1 MVLYRKKYL
10 ENHLSRHLILAYIP
24 IFLLI
29 ILYSVILIKLKSHN
43 IPGNQSITSAE
54 RQRRMRNRNVLKM
67 VFCYGCWVYIVLVTS
82 QFELNSS
89 TPDPE
94 KTNLSLL
101 SVPST
106 HNAFNGIVLYNH
118 QYLHVSL

>member
-1 MVLYRKKYL
+1 M
-10 ENHLSRHLILAYIP
+10 
-24 IFLLI
+24 
-29 ILYSVILIKLKSHN
+29 
-43 IPGNQSITSAE
+43 
-54 RQRRMRNRNVLKM
+54 LKM
-67 VFCYGCWVYIVLVTS
+67 VFCYGCWVYFVLVTS

-94 KTNLSLL
+94 KTKLSLL

-118 QYLHVSL
+118 QSLHLFHFKQILSLGSQQTCEVFRDAAINVAQIT